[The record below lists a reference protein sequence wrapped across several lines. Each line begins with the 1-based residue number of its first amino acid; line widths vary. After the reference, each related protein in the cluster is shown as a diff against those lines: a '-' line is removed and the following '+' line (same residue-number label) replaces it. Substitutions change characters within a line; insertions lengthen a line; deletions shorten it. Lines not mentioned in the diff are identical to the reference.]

1 MYAVDT
7 SSNPHNIDCPFS
19 NLAIAASE
27 FDILR
32 PMNTR
37 TGSNSNVSGLSKWGR
52 GTPRPATPWELPEQ
66 LEPRTLASANG
77 LPDTPRPTPVT
88 SSVGVINVGAD
99 ALVAPGDLAANPTVS
114 RVALTWSAAPSGVT
128 AIVVLRSTNNGATF
142 TTLATL
148 ARTAVGYNDNAVISG
163 TAYVYKLRVT
173 GPGAPAGVS
182 SPVSTRTP
190 IRTPTALSASISGS
204 SVALRWADT
213 NRTGTGYLIFRS
225 TDGTNFTQIA
235 TLAAN
240 SAKSYVDRSV
250 AASTAYFYRVQSKI
264 GSVVS
269 ENSNSATATTP
280 DGTSAVT
287 IATRYTNE
295 LVITSLAGS
304 DTIAVSQ
311 SGSDLSIVINGQ
323 TFTRTSPAAGLF
335 IYNRGG
341 ADTITIDA
349 SVSVQTTIT
358 SIGDGISTIT
368 SGITSLN
375 AWIDTTDQ
383 FSGSGIAHRIAAFAG
398 GVSKAVGVSLAK
410 ASDAGATTN
419 VVRSLFGT
427 GPDATDINQ
436 GSIGDCYLLTS
447 LAGFAEQDSS
457 VLVNSAAD
465 LGDGTYVV
473 QFIRSNAP
481 VYVRVSNALSVGG
494 FAGLKFAHPGANNT
508 IWGPI
513 MEKAWAYFRASAHT
527 YASISSGWMGEVY
540 TALGVANTTASI
552 GSSDANFFNMVS
564 AALAD
569 GKAVTFGTH
578 SSSPNLVRGHAY
590 TLISATRDGSGIAR
604 FVVRNPWGVSGVS
617 IENSGGYAT
626 LTFAQMQSNFS
637 ATVLAIA

>member
-1 MYAVDT
+1 
-7 SSNPHNIDCPFS
+7 
-19 NLAIAASE
+19 
-27 FDILR
+27 
-32 PMNTR
+32 MNTR
-37 TGSNSNVSGLSKWGR
+37 TGSKRNGTGLLTRRPGA
-52 GTPRPATPWELPEQ
+52 GTPRHATPWELLEQ
-66 LEPRTLASANG
+66 LEPRTLASGTG
-77 LPDTPRPTPVT
+77 LLDSAPVTPMT
-88 SSVGVINVGAD
+88 SSVGVINVGTV
-99 ALVAPGDLAANPTVS
+99 ALTAPSDLAGNPTAS
-114 RVALTWSAAPSGVT
+114 RVALTWSAAQSGVT
-128 AIVVLRSTNNGATF
+128 AIVVMRSTNNGATF
-142 TTLATL
+142 TTIATL
-148 ARTAVGYNDNAVISG
+148 ARTARGYNDTAVISG
-163 TAYVYKLRVT
+163 TGYVYKLRVT
-173 GPGAPAGVS
+173 GPGATPGTSAGVT
-182 SPVSTRTP
+182 VRTP
-190 IRTPTALSASISGS
+190 ILTPTALSASVSGS
-204 SVALRWADT
+204 AVALRWTDT
-213 NRTGTGYLIFRS
+213 NRAGTGYLIFRS
-225 TDGTNFTQIA
+225 TDGTNFTQVA

-250 AASTAYFYRVQSKI
+250 AANTAYTYRVQSKI

-269 ENSNSATATTP
+269 NNSGVASVTTP

-349 SVSVQTTIT
+349 SVDVQTTIT
-358 SIGDGISTIT
+358 CIGDGVSSIT
-368 SGITSLN
+368 SGISSLN

-383 FSGSGIAHRIAAFAG
+383 FTGSGVSHRIGSFAG

-410 ASDAGATTN
+410 ASDAGATMN
-419 VVRSLFGT
+419 VSRSLFGI

-436 GSIGDCYLLTS
+436 GSIGDCYFLAS

-457 VLVNSAAD
+457 VLLNSAAD

-481 VYVRVSNALSVGG
+481 VYVRVSNALSTGG
-494 FAGLKFAHPGANNT
+494 FGGFKFAHPGDNNT
-508 IWGPI
+508 IWAPI

-540 TALGVANTTASI
+540 TALGVHNTTASI
-552 GSSDANFFNMVS
+552 GSSDATFFNLVS
-564 AALAD
+564 SALSS

-578 SSSPNLVRGHAY
+578 GSSPNLVRGHAY
-590 TLISATRDGSGIAR
+590 TLISATRDGSGVAH

-617 IENSGGYAT
+617 IEDGGGYAT